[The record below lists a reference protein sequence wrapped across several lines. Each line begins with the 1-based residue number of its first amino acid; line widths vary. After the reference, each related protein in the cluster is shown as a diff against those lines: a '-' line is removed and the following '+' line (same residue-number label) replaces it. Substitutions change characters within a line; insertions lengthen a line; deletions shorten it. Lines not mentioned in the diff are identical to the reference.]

1 MGRDDRRGKKN
12 EDRGKSPSFIYYSS
26 RKKLYIYTGIISDL
40 PGSSDPFISLGMLN
54 FYKNQKLKKSAYCRE
69 RQIGQKK

>member
-26 RKKLYIYTGIISDL
+26 IQK
-40 PGSSDPFISLGMLN
+40 N
-54 FYKNQKLKKSAYCRE
+54 FK
-69 RQIGQKK
+69 